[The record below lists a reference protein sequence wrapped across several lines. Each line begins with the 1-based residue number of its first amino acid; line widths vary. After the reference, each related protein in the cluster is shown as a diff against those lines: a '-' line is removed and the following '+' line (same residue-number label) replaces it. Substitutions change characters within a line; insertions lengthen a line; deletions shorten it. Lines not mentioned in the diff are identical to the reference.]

1 MSEPRDE
8 HEHVGDPGEVHGNQ
22 ATPHPSYGGPPE
34 TTPPQQEYVTPGQW
48 QPGWVPPPQMGST
61 GWGPGWTPP
70 PQPKRR
76 GLPVAL
82 TAVLV
87 VAGAAAGAGIGH
99 AVWDSHSSNNAS
111 QNSPQSLPN
120 NNSNQNP
127 FNGGEQNPYGN
138 GNGFGGGNGNSNGNS
153 NGNGSSSGGS
163 SNASGGPSDVDSI
176 AKKVNPALVDVNVT
190 FGYQDAQGA
199 GTGIVLTSN
208 GEILTNNHVIN
219 GATSISVTDIGN
231 GKSYSASVVGYDSTH
246 DIAVLQ
252 LKNASGLKTAKIGNS
267 SNVKAGQS
275 VVAIGNAGGAGGTP
289 SSAGG
294 SVTALNQS
302 ITAND
307 DLDGVSEQLT
317 GLIETNANIQ
327 SGDSGGSLVNTDGK
341 VVGVDTAASNQYSI
355 QGSGGQGYAIPI
367 NAAMSIANKIEK
379 GQGTSTIHVG
389 STAFLGV
396 SVASDSNSQGNGQT
410 GGSGTSGAQVA
421 GVLNGGAAQAAGIAE
436 GDVITSVDGKTIS
449 SSSGLSAALVG
460 HHPGDKV
467 TIGWT
472 DTAGQTHSASVA
484 LRSGPP
490 A

>member
-1 MSEPRDE
+1 MSEPRDD
-8 HEHVGDPGEVHGNQ
+8 HEHNGEPGQGHGDQ
-22 ATPHPSYGGPPE
+22 TTPHPTYNGPPE
-34 TTPPQQEYVTPGQW
+34 TTPPQQEYVMPGQW
-48 QPGWVPPPQMGST
+48 QPGWVPPQMGST

-99 AVWDSHSSNNAS
+99 AVWDSHSTNNAS
-111 QNSPQSLPN
+111 SQTPQTLPN
-120 NNSNQNP
+120 NNGTNQDP
-127 FNGGEQNPYGN
+127 FNGGEQDPYGNQDPYGGSGN
-138 GNGFGGGNGNSNGNS
+138 GNGNSSNG
-153 NGNGSSSGGS
+153 SGGS
-163 SNASGGPSDVDSI
+163 SNASGGPSDVSSI

-199 GTGIVLTSN
+199 GTGIALTSN

-252 LKNASGLKTAKIGNS
+252 LKNASGLKTAKIANS
-267 SNVKAGQS
+267 SNLKVGQS

-307 DLDGVSEQLT
+307 DLDGVSEKLS

-341 VVGVDTAASNQYSI
+341 VIGVDTAASNQFSF

-367 NAAMSIANKIEK
+367 NQAMSIADKIES
-379 GQGTSTIHVG
+379 GTSTSTIHVG

-396 SVASDSNSQGNGQT
+396 SVASASQSSGQI
-410 GGSGTSGAQVA
+410 GGTGTSGAQVA
-421 GVLNGGAAQAAGIAE
+421 GVLNGGAAEAAGIQQ
-436 GDVITSVDGKTIS
+436 GDVITSVDGKTIDS
-449 SSSGLSAALVG
+449 SDDVSTALVD
-460 HHPGDKV
+460 HHPGDKIK
-467 TIGWT
+467 IGWT
-472 DTAGQTHSASVA
+472 DTAGQAHSATVT

>member
-1 MSEPRDE
+1 MSEPRDD
-8 HEHVGDPGEVHGNQ
+8 HEHNGEPGQGHGDQ
-22 ATPHPSYGGPPE
+22 TTPHPTYSGPPE

-48 QPGWVPPPQMGST
+48 QAGWVPPQQMGST

-120 NNSNQNP
+120 NNNGNNQDP
-127 FNGGEQNPYGN
+127 FGGGEQNPYGN
-138 GNGFGGGNGNSNGNS
+138 EGPFSGNGNGNSD
-153 NGNGSSSGGS
+153 GNGSNSGGGS

-267 SNVKAGQS
+267 SNVKVGQS

-341 VVGVDTAASNQYSI
+341 VIGVDTAASNQYSF
-355 QGSGGQGYAIPI
+355 QGGGGQGYAIPI
-367 NAAMSIANKIEK
+367 NQAMSIADKIESGK
-379 GQGTSTIHVG
+379 GTSTIHVG

-396 SVASDSNSQGNGQT
+396 SVTSDSQNNGQL
-410 GGSGTSGAQVA
+410 GGSGSSGAQVA
-421 GVLNGGAAQAAGIAE
+421 GVLNGGAAEAAGIQE
-436 GDVITSVDGKTIS
+436 GDVITSVDGTTINS
-449 SSSGLSAALVG
+449 SSDLSAALVS

-467 TIGWT
+467 KISWT
-472 DTAGQTHSASVA
+472 DTAGQSHSATVE
-484 LRSGPP
+484 LHSGPP

>member
-1 MSEPRDE
+1 MTEPRDE
-8 HEHVGDPGEVHGNQ
+8 HEHYGEPGEGHGDQ
-22 ATPHPSYGGPPE
+22 GAPHPTYEGPPE
-34 TTPPQQEYVTPGQW
+34 TTPPFRQEYASSGQW
-48 QPGWVPPPQMGST
+48 QPGWVPPYSGST

-99 AVWDSHSSNNAS
+99 AVWNSQATNNAS
-111 QNSPQSLPN
+111 QTLPQAAPN
-120 NNSNQNP
+120 NNQNP
-127 FNGGEQNPYGN
+127 GSGGGQDPFGNQFPNGGNGFGN
-138 GNGFGGGNGNSNGNS
+138 GNGNSGNG
-153 NGNGSSSGGS
+153 GGS
-163 SNASGGPSDVDSI
+163 SNARGGPSDVNSI

-199 GTGIVLTSN
+199 GTGIVLTSD

-219 GATSISVTDIGN
+219 GATAISVTDVGN

-252 LKNASGLKTAKIGNS
+252 LKNASGLKTAKIGDS
-267 SNVKAGQS
+267 SKLKVGQS

-294 SVTALNQS
+294 SITGLNRS

-307 DLDGVSEQLT
+307 DLDGMSERLT

-327 SGDSGGSLVNTDGK
+327 SGDSGGSLVNTAGK
-341 VVGVDTAASNQYSI
+341 VIGVDTAASNQFSF
-355 QGSGGQGYAIPI
+355 QGGGGQGYAVPI
-367 NAAMSIANKIEK
+367 NQAMSIADKIES
-379 GQGTSTIHVG
+379 GHGTSTIHVG
-389 STAFLGV
+389 PTAFLGV
-396 SVASDSNSQGNGQT
+396 SVTSGSQGPSGF
-410 GGSGTSGAQVA
+410 GGSGVAGAPVA
-421 GVLNGGAAQAAGIAE
+421 GVLDGGAAQTAGIQQ
-436 GDVITSVDGKTIS
+436 GDVITSLGGTTIS
-449 SSSGLSAALVG
+449 SSSDLSAALVG

-467 TIGWT
+467 KIGWT
-472 DTAGQTHSASVA
+472 DAAGQTHTATVQ